1 MSASPGFGPDHTITS
16 IATRRPPLGRVAASS
31 PPKQL
36 RAVESSRK
44 GIADASPQESR
55 VSVTDASC
63 DDPHS
68 GANGFNEELASVSL
82 PEKRDVLLPA
92 SKRAPG
98 YSLSMIATFGK
109 TLFVS

>member
-36 RAVESSRK
+36 RAVESSPERHSGRK
-44 GIADASPQESR
+44 PSR
-55 VSVTDASC
+55 VPGERHPITDASC

-68 GANGFNEELASVSL
+68 AANGFNEELASVSL

-92 SKRAPG
+92 SKRRRVI
-98 YSLSMIATFGK
+98 L
-109 TLFVS
+109 